1 MKDPPQLTSKSLCT
15 AITKGEEGGFNWS
28 IKRNTLN
35 RRTERKEG
43 LEIVREI
50 EARIERDSADT
61 NLIHRK
67 ELLTLIPFQRP
78 HLFVKL

>member
-15 AITKGEEGGFNWS
+15 VITKGGGFNWS

-67 ELLTLIPFQRP
+67 ELLTLIPLQRL